1 MQVRELVQFLQGVDQ
16 DAEVRLV
23 ADHVQDLE
31 QDMLSMVDGSLVVD
45 LLDFMH
51 EEEDFQDELGAL

>member
-16 DAEVRLV
+16 DADVRLV
-23 ADHVQDLE
+23 ADHAQDLE

-45 LLDFMH
+45 LQDFMN